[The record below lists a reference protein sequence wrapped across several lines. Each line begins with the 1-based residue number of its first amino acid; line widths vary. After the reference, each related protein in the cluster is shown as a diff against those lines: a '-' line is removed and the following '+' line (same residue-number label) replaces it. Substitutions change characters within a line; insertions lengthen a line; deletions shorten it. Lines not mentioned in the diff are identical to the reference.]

1 MSEVS
6 TYLSTYQ
13 STTKSKLPTKV
24 LTKVPSNV
32 PTKVPTS
39 AFTIQHYPNDVGLK
53 IKITRLVLHTKAK
66 VPI

>member
-1 MSEVS
+1 M
-6 TYLSTYQ
+6 Y
-13 STTKSKLPTKV
+13 TKV
-24 LTKVPSNV
+24 HTKV